1 MKIEIDKYL
10 KDLFPL
16 NRSITGKPNR
26 RSLKILKNII
36 PLKIKSIKSGTKVY
50 DWIIPPEWNAK
61 DAYIKDSNGKKIIS
75 LKNNNLHLMSYSIPC
90 NKKMNW
96 NSLKNK
102 LITHIKLPD
111 AIPYRTSYYDP
122 NWAFCVN
129 QKQYNELKNSNGP
142 FSVKIDTEFDK
153 NGSLVYGEYL
163 IQGESKKE
171 ILISTYICHPSMAND
186 CLSGM
191 ILTALL
197 ARKMSNLKL
206 KWSYRFVFVPET
218 IGMIA
223 YCKINEKKMKDIDTA
238 LVVTTVGG
246 RGKIGFKESW
256 DKNHK
261 INSTIET
268 VLKERK
274 VNFIK
279 YPFDIRGSDERQLSS
294 QAFRINSA
302 TISKDKYF
310 EYKFYHSSKD
320 NLDYVK
326 SINILKT
333 LDIYL
338 HTIRKIEKWK
348 IYKTIMPNC
357 EYMLSKK
364 DLYNKIGGSFLEKHK
379 SRQDILLW
387 ILFLSDG
394 ILNTQ
399 QISEK
404 IKVNEAKIIE
414 LSNYL
419 CKKDLLI
426 KI

>member
-16 NRSITGKPNR
+16 NRSITGRANR
-26 RSLKILKNII
+26 KSLKILQNII
-36 PLKIKSIKSGTKVY
+36 PLKIKSVKSGTKVY

-75 LKNNNLHLMSYSIPC
+75 FKDNNLHLMSYSISC
-90 NKKMNW
+90 NKEMNW
-96 NSLKNK
+96 SDLKNK
-102 LITHIKLPD
+102 LIRHKKLPD

-122 NWAFCVN
+122 NWAFCIN
-129 QKQYNELKNSNGP
+129 QKQYNKLKNSKGP
-142 FSVKIDTEFDK
+142 FGVKIDTKFNK
-153 NGSLVYGEYL
+153 KGSLVYGEYL
-163 IQGESKKE
+163 LKGTSKKE

-191 ILTALL
+191 ILTAFL
-197 ARKMSNLKL
+197 ARKMSTLKL
-206 KWSYRFVFVPET
+206 KWSYRIIFVPET

-223 YCKINEKKMKDIDTA
+223 YCKINEKKMKNIDTA
-238 LVVTTVGG
+238 LVITTVGG
-246 RGKIGFKESW
+246 LGKIGFKESW

-268 VLKERK
+268 VLKEK
-274 VNFIK
+274 NVNFIK
-279 YPFDIRGSDERQLSS
+279 YPFDVRGSDERQLSS

-320 NLDYVK
+320 DLDFVK
-326 SINILKT
+326 SKNILKT

-338 HTIRKIEKWK
+338 CTIRKIEKWK
-348 IYKTIMPNC
+348 IYKTTMPNC

-364 DLYNKIGGSFLEKHK
+364 DLYDKIGGSFLNKYK
-379 SRQDILLW
+379 SKQDILLW

-399 QISEK
+399 QISNK
-404 IKVNEAKIIE
+404 IKVSEAKIIE

>member
-1 MKIEIDKYL
+1 MKTEINKYL

-16 NRSITGKPNR
+16 NRSLTGKSNR
-26 RSLKILKNII
+26 KSLQILQNII
-36 PLKIKSIKSGTKVY
+36 SLKIKSIKSGTKVY
-50 DWIIPPEWNAK
+50 DWTIPPEWNAK
-61 DAYIKDSNGKKIIS
+61 DAYIKDSKGKKIIS
-75 LKNNNLHLMSYSIPC
+75 FKDNNLHLMSYSIPL
-90 NKKMNW
+90 NKTMSWDN
-96 NSLKNK
+96 LKNK
-102 LITHIKLPD
+102 LITHKTLPD
-111 AIPYRTSYYDP
+111 AIPYRTSYYDS

-129 QKQYNELKNSNGP
+129 HKQYNKLKNSNGP
-142 FSVKIDTEFDK
+142 LSVKIDTEFNK

-163 IQGESKKE
+163 LKGESKKE

-191 ILTALL
+191 ILTAFL
-197 ARKMSNLKL
+197 ARKMSNMKL

-223 YCKINEKKMKDIDTA
+223 YCKMNEQKIKDIDTA
-238 LVVTTVGG
+238 LVITTVGG
-246 RGKIGFKESW
+246 TGKIGFKESW

-261 INSTIET
+261 INITIES
-268 VLKERK
+268 VLKEK
-274 VNFIK
+274 KINFIK

-310 EYKFYHSSKD
+310 EYKFYHTSKD
-320 NLDYVK
+320 NLDFVK
-326 SINILKT
+326 SANILKT
-333 LDIYL
+333 YNLYL
-338 HTIRKIEKWK
+338 NTIRKIEKWK
-348 IYKTIMPNC
+348 IYKTKMPNC

-364 DLYNKIGGSFLEKHK
+364 GLYNKIGGSFLEKYK
-379 SRQDILLW
+379 SKQDILLW

-394 ILNTQ
+394 NLNTK
-399 QISEK
+399 QISSK
-404 IKVNEAKIIE
+404 INVKETTIIK